1 MNVLLYIYS
10 WTLFPKRL
18 TLCVTRLT
26 LCEAPISETE
36 GHTTTPRSTPQ
47 RGGFL
52 TSAASHVKLKNAG
65 DEAYSLQ
72 SLSEKI

>member
-10 WTLFPKRL
+10 WTLFPKWL
-18 TLCVTRLT
+18 TLCTIRLT

-52 TSAASHVKLKNAG
+52 TSAANHVKLENAG
-65 DEAYSLQ
+65 DEAYCLQ